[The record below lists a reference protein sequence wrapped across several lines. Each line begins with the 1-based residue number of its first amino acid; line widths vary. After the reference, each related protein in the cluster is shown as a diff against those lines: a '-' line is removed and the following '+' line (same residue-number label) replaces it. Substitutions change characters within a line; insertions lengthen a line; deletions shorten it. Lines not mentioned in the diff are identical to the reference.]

1 MFLEAIPDTSKYMIA
16 GYVIS
21 FLTMG
26 LYVAS
31 LYIRNRNLRQDQQT
45 LEDLDRTEGKK

>member
-1 MFLEAIPDTSKYMIA
+1 MFLETIPDTSRYMLA
-16 GYVIS
+16 GDIIS

-31 LYIRNRNLRQDQQT
+31 LYIRNRNLRQDEQL
-45 LEDLDRTEGKK
+45 LEDLEQDGKK

>member
-1 MFLEAIPDTSKYMIA
+1 MFLETIPDTSRYMIA

-26 LYVAS
+26 IYVLS
-31 LYIRNRNLRQDQQT
+31 LYIRTRNLRQDQQL
-45 LEDLDRTEGKK
+45 LEDLDKNSKNK